1 MRRKPKNRLR
11 IEVNITVTNYHG
23 LKMTAL
29 KSFSIKLQLG
39 YNLYPVCDNSLMGN
53 LGIFILFK
61 RVCGMVLV

>member
-11 IEVNITVTNYHG
+11 IDVNITVTNYHD

-39 YNLYPVCDNSLMGN
+39 YNLHPVCDNSLMGN
-53 LGIFILFK
+53 Y
-61 RVCGMVLV
+61 RNE

>member
-1 MRRKPKNRLR
+1 MRRKPRNRLR
-11 IEVNITVTNYHG
+11 IDVNITVTNYHG

-53 LGIFILFK
+53 Y
-61 RVCGMVLV
+61 RNE